1 MRFAQIFSQ
10 SNKIKTETQ
19 QGFTLVAALFLMV
32 VVSLL
37 LVFLLRTG
45 SENQWSSALRI
56 QEARAFQ
63 SASSGLEWALHQL
76 GSGACPA
83 SPTTISFTEADLE
96 GFRVTVTCSSTNYT
110 EDTETITMFEL
121 EALAQRGTYGTSP
134 DFVARQLRLTV
145 EGP

>member
-1 MRFAQIFSQ
+1 M
-10 SNKIKTETQ
+10 SNQQKSQ
-19 QGFTLVAALFLMV
+19 QGFTLIAAIFLMV
-32 VVSLL
+32 VISLL

-63 SASSGLEWALHQL
+63 SATSGLEWAIYRL

-83 SPTTISFTEADLE
+83 SPTTINFSEADLD
-96 GFRVTVTCSSTNYT
+96 GFQVTIRCSSTSYT
-110 EDTETITMFEL
+110 ENTETVTIFEL
-121 EALAQRGTYGTSP
+121 EALAQKGSYGVSP
-134 DFVARQLRLTV
+134 DFVARQLRITV